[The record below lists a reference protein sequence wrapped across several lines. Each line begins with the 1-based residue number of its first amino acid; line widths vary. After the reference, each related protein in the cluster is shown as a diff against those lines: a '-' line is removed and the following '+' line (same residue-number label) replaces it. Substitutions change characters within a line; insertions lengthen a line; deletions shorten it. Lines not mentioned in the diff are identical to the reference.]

1 MNAKATRFTP
11 EVCERAVGS
20 CYRLRPRMS
29 ESGLNSLGI
38 EI

>member
-20 CYRLRPRMS
+20 CYRLRPRD
-29 ESGLNSLGI
+29 ERELLKQLGH
-38 EI
+38 